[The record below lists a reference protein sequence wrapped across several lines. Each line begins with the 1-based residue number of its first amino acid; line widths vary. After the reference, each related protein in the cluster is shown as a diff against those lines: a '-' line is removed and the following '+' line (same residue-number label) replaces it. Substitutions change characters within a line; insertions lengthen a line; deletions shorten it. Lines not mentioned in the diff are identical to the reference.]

1 MLRDLRL
8 RAIAGLGIALKD
20 FLVLSKLQEIAPG
33 AKFNLACP
41 YFSSEEVTCRIARVT
56 DTKVDLSLQDLR
68 QRRLTHR
75 QDSSRSKRTRG
86 LAQLSLFFCA

>member
-8 RAIAGLGIALKD
+8 RAMAGLGIALKD

-56 DTKVDLSLQDLR
+56 DTKVVCLYKTTTFSDGTRTDKIILDRSALEAWLS
-68 QRRLTHR
+68 
-75 QDSSRSKRTRG
+75 
-86 LAQLSLFFCA
+86 

>member
-1 MLRDLRL
+1 MLRDLQL
-8 RAIAGLGIALKD
+8 RAMAGLGIALKN

-56 DTKVDLSLQDLR
+56 RTKVVCFYKTAVNDRSRTDKILLDRSALEAWLS
-68 QRRLTHR
+68 
-75 QDSSRSKRTRG
+75 
-86 LAQLSLFFCA
+86 